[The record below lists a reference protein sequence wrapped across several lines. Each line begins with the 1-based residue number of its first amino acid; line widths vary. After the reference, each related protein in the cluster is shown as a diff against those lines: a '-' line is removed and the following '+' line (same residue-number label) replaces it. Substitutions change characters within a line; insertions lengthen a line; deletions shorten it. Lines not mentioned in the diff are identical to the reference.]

1 MAQFLDSF
9 LLSEGFAFKVFRLN
23 IDGDLIA
30 RRDSRFYLLE
40 SVTLKVSRHVPL
52 QEAVVLV

>member
-1 MAQFLDSF
+1 VAQFLDSF
-9 LLSEGFAFKVFRLN
+9 LLSECFAFKVLRLN